1 MQCQVDL
8 FDKSVQSILLLVYG
22 REFCVFLNKICN
34 DGTFYHKFCNFLLHH
49 SKIFGKNGNLHIKN
63 MLHFFLIESNY
74 KKKSQIEKLI
84 YEFGVSE
91 TKNEKLI

>member
-1 MQCQVDL
+1 
-8 FDKSVQSILLLVYG
+8 
-22 REFCVFLNKICN
+22 
-34 DGTFYHKFCNFLLHH
+34 
-49 SKIFGKNGNLHIKN
+49 

-91 TKNEKLI
+91 TKKWEVDLKDL

>member
-1 MQCQVDL
+1 MDVNFVD
-8 FDKSVQSILLLVYG
+8 
-22 REFCVFLNKICN
+22 FLNKICN

-49 SKIFGKNGNLHIKN
+49 SKIFGKNGNSHIKN

-91 TKNEKLI
+91 TKKEKLI

>member
-1 MQCQVDL
+1 
-8 FDKSVQSILLLVYG
+8 
-22 REFCVFLNKICN
+22 
-34 DGTFYHKFCNFLLHH
+34 
-49 SKIFGKNGNLHIKN
+49 

-91 TKNEKLI
+91 TKNEKLIWKIYSIFELYWLIKIL